1 MNAYRVLANE
11 GQWREPRFTL
21 DGTPSPTGRQV
32 FSREA
37 AYLVSDILSDR
48 EARSITF
55 GFENPLATRFWTAV
69 KTGTSKDMRDNW
81 CVGYSRGYTVGVWI
95 GNFSGE
101 AMWNV
106 SGVTGAAPLWAE
118 MMDLLHRQ
126 EPSRGKEPPPG
137 VVSRP
142 TVIHDGKGGLSTE
155 WFIRGTE
162 PNSRQEKLGQANC
175 RILYPL
181 SETVF
186 ALDPDIPPELQR
198 IFFVFQ
204 GDENAFRCELDGV
217 PLASSGKTAAWAPRP
232 GRHHLV
238 LAEGGG
244 KILDYVYFEVRAPV
258 KSADPRLEDIE
269 EAFSH

>member
-1 MNAYRVLANE
+1 VSVWELVNAYRVLANE
-11 GQWREPRFTL
+11 GEWREPRFTL
-21 DGTPSPTGRQV
+21 DGTPSPASRQV

-55 GFENPLATRFWTAV
+55 GFENPLSTRFWTAV

-81 CVGYSRGYTVGVWI
+81 CIGYSRRYTVGVWI

-126 EPSRGKEPPPG
+126 VPSPRKEPPPG
-137 VVSRP
+137 VVSRSSEIQNG
-142 TVIHDGKGGLSTE
+142 TGRLSME

-162 PNSRQEKLGQANC
+162 PSRGQDKLGQANS
-175 RILYPL
+175 RILYPP

-186 ALDPDIPPELQR
+186 ALDPDIPPDLQK

-204 GDENAFRCELDGV
+204 GDEDAFRCELDGV
-217 PLASSGKTAAWAPRP
+217 PLASSGKTAAWAPRS

-238 LAEGGG
+238 LAEREG
-244 KILDYVYFEVRAPV
+244 KVLDYVYFEVRGP
-258 KSADPRLEDIE
+258 SE
-269 EAFSH
+269 E